1 MEYIFQAFLDE
12 LELAGNIHQ
21 LRDVLAAVAVG
32 IGLGSYAYLALA
44 NSPSKRPSLI
54 SSYDIRWT
62 DHYLAKRYEQR
73 DPVIVRSLRDP
84 KSFEWGPD
92 TVWSGTSIWV
102 RNFFH
107 EAASFG
113 IHAGLTIPMGR
124 WQGGRAA
131 LTFATD
137 CRSEILS
144 LIRHYAGELRM
155 IAYSFHK
162 QVRNLF
168 HPSYIIEGVSLSL
181 RQVQC
186 LEWLARGK
194 TIEETAMLLK
204 VKPST
209 VKYHLEVVR
218 EKLGVHTSVQA
229 ALALAEMRRNLR
241 GQ

>member
-1 MEYIFQAFLDE
+1 M
-12 LELAGNIHQ
+12 
-21 LRDVLAAVAVG
+21 
-32 IGLGSYAYLALA
+32 ALA
-44 NSPSKRPSLI
+44 NSPSKRPRLI
-54 SSYDIRWT
+54 SSYDTRWT

-73 DPVIVRSLRDP
+73 DPVIVRSLHDP
-84 KSFEWGPD
+84 KSFEWGPN
-92 TVWSGTSIWV
+92 TVWSGTSRWA

-113 IHAGLTIPMGR
+113 ITAGLTIPMGR

-155 IAYSFHK
+155 IAFSFHK